1 MRSLEMFLIWVY
13 LAVATIVE
21 VFLFYAYAGDVFV
34 NYAISV
40 LALSKAVFIFAFYM
54 HIRYEQRS
62 LKIFSIIP
70 LFFLMALLVGMFASL
85 GH

>member
-1 MRSLEMFLIWVY
+1 MKSLDVFLIWVY
-13 LAVATIVE
+13 LAAATVVE
-21 VFLFYAYAGDVFV
+21 VFLFYAYAGNVFV

-40 LALSKAVFIFAFYM
+40 LALSKGIFIFAFYM

-70 LFFLMALLVGMFASL
+70 LFFLLALLAGMFASL

>member
-1 MRSLEMFLIWVY
+1 MKSLDMILIWVY
-13 LAVATIVE
+13 LAAATVIE
-21 VFLFYAYAGDVFV
+21 VFLFYAYAGNTFV

-40 LALSKAVFIFAFYM
+40 LALSKAIFIFAFYM
-54 HIRYEQRS
+54 HVRYEQRS

-70 LFFLMALLVGMFASL
+70 LFFLLALLAGMFASL

>member
-1 MRSLEMFLIWVY
+1 MKSLDMFLIWVY
-13 LAVATIVE
+13 LAAATVVE

-40 LALSKAVFIFAFYM
+40 LALSKAIFIFAFYM

-70 LFFLMALLVGMFASL
+70 LFFLLALLAGMFASL

>member
-1 MRSLEMFLIWVY
+1 MKSLDMFLIWVY
-13 LAVATIVE
+13 LAAATVVE
-21 VFLFYAYAGDVFV
+21 VFLFYTYAGDVLV

-70 LFFLMALLVGMFASL
+70 LFFLMALLAGMFASL

>member
-1 MRSLEMFLIWVY
+1 MKSLGMLLIWVY
-13 LAVATIVE
+13 LAGATVVE
-21 VFLFYAYAGDVFV
+21 VFLYYRFTGNPEV

-62 LKIFSIIP
+62 LKVFSIVP
-70 LFFLMALLVGMFASL
+70 LFFMLTLLFGMFASI

>member
-1 MRSLEMFLIWVY
+1 MKSLDMVLIWVY
-13 LAVATIVE
+13 LAAATVIE

-40 LALSKAVFIFAFYM
+40 LALSKAIFIFAFYM
-54 HIRYEQRS
+54 HVRYEQRS

-70 LFFLMALLVGMFASL
+70 LFFLLALLAGMFASL

>member
-1 MRSLEMFLIWVY
+1 MKSLDMFVIWVY
-13 LAVATIVE
+13 LAAATVIE
-21 VFLFYAYAGDVFV
+21 VFLFYRFTGDVFV

-40 LALSKAVFIFAFYM
+40 LALSKAIFIFAFYM

-70 LFFLMALLVGMFASL
+70 LFFLLALLAGMFASL

>member
-1 MRSLEMFLIWVY
+1 MKSLDVFLIWVY
-13 LAVATIVE
+13 LAAATVVE
-21 VFLFYAYAGDVFV
+21 VFLFYTYAGDVFV

-40 LALSKAVFIFAFYM
+40 LALSKAIFIFAFYM

-70 LFFLMALLVGMFASL
+70 LFFLLALLAGMFASL

>member
-1 MRSLEMFLIWVY
+1 MKSIGMVLVWFYLAAATVIEVY
-13 LAVATIVE
+13 L
-21 VFLFYAYAGDVFV
+21 FYSFTGSSFV

-40 LALSKAVFIFAFYM
+40 LALSKGVFIFAFYM

-62 LKIFSIIP
+62 LKVFSIIP
-70 LFFLMALLVGMFASL
+70 LFFMLALLFGMFASI

>member
-1 MRSLEMFLIWVY
+1 MKSLDMFLIWVY
-13 LAVATIVE
+13 LAAATVVE
-21 VFLFYAYAGDVFV
+21 VFLFYTYAGNAFV

-40 LALSKAVFIFAFYM
+40 LALSKAIFIFAFYM
-54 HIRYEQRS
+54 HVRYEQRS

-70 LFFLMALLVGMFASL
+70 LFFLMALLAGMFASL